1 MTFKELQN
9 EKIIAMKNKD
19 SLTNKTLTLVISNI
33 KNAAIEKK
41 CVDNIPEDLVDEV
54 LLKELKAARES
65 VNSCPQDRIKLL
77 GEYTARCL
85 ILEKYAPKLITNKE
99 AIKKFFIKL
108 SEENCIPLIK
118 KNKGRFMKIIST
130 EYKNKFEMRVINE
143 VSREILQ

>member
-19 SLTNKTLTLVISNI
+19 SLTNKTLTLVISSI
-33 KNAAIEKK
+33 KNSAIEKK
-41 CVDNIPEDLVDEV
+41 CVDNIPENLVDEI

-65 VNSCPQDRIKLL
+65 VNSCPPDRIKLL
-77 GEYTARCL
+77 GEYTTRCL
-85 ILEKYAPKLITNKE
+85 ILEKYAPKLITDKE
-99 AIKKFFIKL
+99 EIKKFFIKL

-130 EYKNKFEMRVINE
+130 EYKNKFEMRIINE

>member
-9 EKIIAMKNKD
+9 EKIIAMRNKD
-19 SLTNKTLTLVISNI
+19 SLTNKTLTLAISSI

-41 CVDNIPEDLVDEV
+41 CVDNIPENLVDEI

-65 VNSCPQDRIKLL
+65 VNSCPPDRIKLL
-77 GEYTARCL
+77 EEYTTRCL
-85 ILEKYAPKLITNKE
+85 VLEKYAPKLITDKE
-99 AIKKFFIKL
+99 EIKKLLIKL

-130 EYKNKFEMRVINE
+130 EYKNKFDMAAVNK
-143 VSREILQ
+143 VLGNVLK